1 MISLLVTVVVL
12 FLQSV
17 FVVASL
23 QFEEGELSDRTVCF
37 SAGTHSESVRSN
49 AIWQTYLQIA
59 RCPRRRRLESWRREK
74 GLFLL
79 VDYDRPTRRERMLL
93 CRGQR
98 VLANQDQNDFQTWA
112 AGVSGAS
119 ASFLLSVA
127 FTAYCFFQVDLLC

>member
-1 MISLLVTVVVL
+1 MTVVVL

-23 QFEEGELSDRTVCF
+23 QFEEGELSNRTVCF
-37 SAGTHSESVRSN
+37 SAGTHSKSVRSN

-59 RCPRRRRLESWRREK
+59 RCPRRRRLESWKREK

-79 VDYDRPTRRERMLL
+79 VDYDYDRPTRRERMLL

-112 AGVSGAS
+112 AGVSGAVD
-119 ASFLLSVA
+119 SFLFNLPS
-127 FTAYCFFQVDLLC
+127 TAYCFFQVDLLC